1 MELSGVPISSK
12 DRNNLEPR
20 KGLLTESKEEDFVI
34 DEFIDELNDEITLD
48 EILGEMGYYND
59 EEDEETPIMKINF
72 NSKGYKEGRKLV
84 DKLRRDLFK
93 KLNDDELEDFV
104 GVLKTSFGF

>member
-1 MELSGVPISSK
+1 MINGIRLSENNLSPQQRRIRLMELSGVPISSK

-72 NSKGYKEGRKLV
+72 KI
-84 DKLRRDLFK
+84 FK
-93 KLNDDELEDFV
+93 QIFLIRAHPTN
-104 GVLKTSFGF
+104 TTNT